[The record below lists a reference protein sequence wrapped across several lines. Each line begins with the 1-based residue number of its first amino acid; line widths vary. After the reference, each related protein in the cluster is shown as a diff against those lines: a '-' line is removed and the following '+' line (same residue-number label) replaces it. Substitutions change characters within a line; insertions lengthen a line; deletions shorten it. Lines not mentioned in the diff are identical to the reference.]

1 MASKTKT
8 TYLLNPFDRKKAAS
22 GELCVMVKTNVLP
35 VTADTP
41 PAQNSISNIKLI
53 SDIWSDNTDF
63 KGAGICIFRA
73 PNNFI
78 LIVDN
83 TTYTFNE
90 RGEAANIETKG
101 WHLLMGQIDETAQAT
116 GNAVVIKTKTVIK
129 RNINATPVEEGVQQ
143 ARESPLF
150 DGDGEG
156 GTTGNGND
164 ETQPDPGREIDPGA
178 GRVIDDIATISD
190 EVEMTEASN
199 GNTVVV
205 DSLNARDQFAMQ
217 ALGELLGHIP
227 DPSVLGENER
237 NHFCNSAYAWAAN
250 MMTAAAK
257 ARATI
262 VYTKEGTEE
271 EDTEVSGITLN
282 NNTEKLLNNI
292 AAAIDNN
299 KSGGSSSVS
308 IPALITWL
316 NNYSAG
322 TTEGTTVGLKDLI
335 TAIGNISITGGSNTV
350 NMDLST
356 INSAITGT
364 VPKMNINNS
373 GWINLDLN
381 GLGAPN
387 TPFNINCTYN
397 FPGKSTLGST
407 QKVYKDNSTPRDL
420 SNEYTDFFVFNSS
433 GVPGYTSLQQ
443 VAIGIINEFT
453 SSSAPTDITNQFKH
467 LLAKLF
473 AKFGQIS
480 GDSNL
485 SSTLADLKSY
495 IDTEISNWVSSHAK
509 TVTINGTDY
518 VVLKNVTPA

>member
-22 GELCVMVKTNVLP
+22 GELCVMVASSVGPTKVENNATI
-35 VTADTP
+35 
-41 PAQNSISNIKLI
+41 QNRISNIEKV
-53 SDIWSDNTDF
+53 SDTWVDNTNF

-83 TTYTFNE
+83 TTFTFNE

-129 RNINATPVEEGVQQ
+129 RNINATPIEEDVQQ
-143 ARESPLF
+143 AGESPLF

-156 GTTGNGND
+156 GTSSNGND
-164 ETQPDPGREIDPGA
+164 DIQPDPGREIDPGA
-178 GRVIDDIATISD
+178 GRVIDDIATIYDVVTMEDVSD
-190 EVEMTEASN
+190 SN

-322 TTEGTTVGLKDLI
+322 ATEGTTVGLKDLI
-335 TAIGNISITGGSNTV
+335 TAINGISSGGSGGTTPSGGTDVSGIVNALKSGNDTV
-350 NMDLST
+350 EGHLAVIASA
-356 INSAITGT
+356 IYNSALGG
-364 VPKMNINNS
+364 NS
-373 GWINLDLN
+373 YMPLHI
-381 GLGAPN
+381 A
-387 TPFNINCTYN
+387 TTYN
-397 FPGKSTLGST
+397 FPNMSMVPTTHNASAIRNFLT
-407 QKVYKDNSTPRDL
+407 
-420 SNEYTDFFVFNSS
+420 FNSS
-433 GVPGYTSLQQ
+433 GIVGNSTRDAVTST
-443 VAIGIINEFT
+443 IMDRIMN
-453 SSSAPTDITNQFKH
+453 SSDTDIQNNLEDFSKKIIVS
-467 LLAKLF
+467 L
-473 AKFGQIS
+473 GGS
-480 GDSNL
+480 GGTSAAGSYL
-485 SSTLADLKSY
+485 YSILESY
-495 IDTEISNWVSSHAK
+495 INAGIKAWLTNNTDKVSIGSNQY
-509 TVTINGTDY
+509 Y
-518 VVLKNVTPA
+518 VIKVGAIENA

>member
-22 GELCVMVKTNVLP
+22 GELCVMVASSVEPTTGT
-35 VTADTP
+35 VTPT
-41 PAQNSISNIKLI
+41 QSSISNITN
-53 SDIWSDNTDF
+53 SSGTWADDPNF

-129 RNINATPVEEGVQQ
+129 RNINATPVEDVQQ
-143 ARESPLF
+143 AGESPLF

-156 GTTGNGND
+156 GTSGSDTGND
-164 ETQPDPGREIDPGA
+164 DPEPAPEPDPGREIDPGA

-190 EVEMTEASN
+190 EVEMTDATD

-237 NHFCNSAYAWAAN
+237 NHFCNSAYEWAAN

-262 VYTKEGTEE
+262 KYVKEGTEE
-271 EDTEVSGITLN
+271 EVYDSGVTLN

-299 KSGGSSSVS
+299 RSGGSTQVS

-322 TTEGTTVGLKDLI
+322 VTEGTTVGLKDLI
-335 TAIGNISITGGSNTV
+335 VAINGINSGGGGGTSPSGGTDVSGIVNALKSGNDTVEGHLAIIASAIYNSALGGS
-350 NMDLST
+350 SY
-356 INSAITGT
+356 
-364 VPKMNINNS
+364 
-373 GWINLDLN
+373 
-381 GLGAPN
+381 
-387 TPFNINCTYN
+387 TPLHIATTYN
-397 FPGKSTLGST
+397 FPNMSMVPTTHNASAIRNFLT
-407 QKVYKDNSTPRDL
+407 
-420 SNEYTDFFVFNSS
+420 FNSS
-433 GVPGYTSLQQ
+433 GTVGNSTRDAVTST
-443 VAIGIINEFT
+443 IMDRIMN
-453 SSSAPTDITNQFKH
+453 SSDTDIQNNLEDFSKKIIAS
-467 LLAKLF
+467 L
-473 AKFGQIS
+473 GGS
-480 GDSNL
+480 GGTSAAGSYL
-485 SSTLADLKSY
+485 YSILESY
-495 IDTEISNWVSSHAK
+495 INAGIKAWLTNNTDKVSIGSNQY
-509 TVTINGTDY
+509 Y
-518 VVLKNVTPA
+518 VIKVGAIENA